1 MTIRLALRA
10 LLARPVRSSVLV
22 CGFGLGV
29 SVMASLLGIGE
40 VILEQARSP
49 ALRGGG
55 QLSIGGA
62 TGTLPSAKFVRANI
76 LSTPPLDRYVEA
88 ASPSVSDT
96 LFLVRDGVATPIRA
110 KGGIPSLE
118 RALGDAE
125 IAGIETWTDTPRD
138 ATWLDPAPGDVL
150 RAMDRFHP
158 IPDVPHRADSWA
170 EWLYFNGHVEDARFY
185 LTFMVG
191 PRAESGRRLAGVRLQ
206 LDRNGQM
213 TSYAASEEIDEPTL
227 LADAPDLT
235 IGGNTVRL
243 DGTRYRIA
251 LDLIRQG
258 DDSAGT
264 PTRLTGEVVLDPELG
279 RSFPPF
285 SVSGADGWVTGYTVP
300 VLSGSIGGT
309 LTVGDELVQL
319 DGGRGY
325 HDHNW
330 GFWEGVSWHWGQV
343 QHEDVSFVYGRV
355 YPPPDVADP
364 ERIPGFLTALGP
376 DGPLGYATRVTIEE
390 FEDEDD
396 PSLGR
401 PQRIV
406 VRARSRQVDLTMD
419 LEVEDAEVTRMDR
432 VSFGGDLDFLQLR
445 VTYRVTGRIGD
456 EPVEFTAPGA
466 AETFRKR

>member
-1 MTIRLALRA
+1 MNIRLALRA
-10 LLARPVRSSVLV
+10 LLVRPVRSSVLA

-49 ALRGGG
+49 ALHGGG
-55 QLSIGGA
+55 QLSIGGVF
-62 TGTLPSAKFVRANI
+62 GTLPSARFVLANV
-76 LSTPPLDRYVEA
+76 LSTPPLDRYVET
-88 ASPSVSDT
+88 ASPRASNT
-96 LFLVRDGVATPIRA
+96 LYLVRDGVATPILA

-118 RALGDAE
+118 RALDDAE
-125 IAGIETWTDTPRD
+125 TAKIEAWTDAPRD
-138 ATWLDPAPGDVL
+138 ATWLSPPPGDVL

-170 EWLYFNGHVEDARFY
+170 EWLYFNGQAEEARFY
-185 LTFMVG
+185 LTFIVG
-191 PRAESGRRLAGVRLQ
+191 RRADSGRRFAGVRLQ

-213 TSYAASEEIDEPTL
+213 TSYVASEEIDEPAL
-227 LADAPDLT
+227 LANAPDVT
-235 IGGNTVRL
+235 IGRNTVRL
-243 DGTRYRIA
+243 DGTRYQIA
-251 LDLIRQG
+251 LDLTRQG
-258 DDSAGT
+258 DDPAGA
-264 PTRLTGEVVLDPELG
+264 PTRLTGEVVLDPEPG

-285 SVSGADGWVTGYTVP
+285 SIAGADGWVTGYTVP
-300 VLSGSIGGT
+300 VLSGSIDGT
-309 LTVGDELVQL
+309 LTVGDERVTL

-330 GFWEGVSWHWGQV
+330 GFWENVSWRWGQV
-343 QHEDVSFVYGRV
+343 QHEEVSFVYGRV

-364 ERIPGFLTALGP
+364 ERMPGFLIALGP
-376 DGPLGYATRVTIEE
+376 NGLLGYSTRVTIEE

-406 VRARSRQVDLTMD
+406 VRGRSRQLDLTMD
-419 LEVEDAEVTRMDR
+419 LDVEEAEVARIDNGA
-432 VSFGGDLDFLQLR
+432 FGGDMDFLQLR
-445 VTYRVTGRIGD
+445 VTYRVTGWIDG

-466 AETFRKR
+466 AETFRER